1 MDILTQQSVLVMGLG
16 ESGLA
21 MARFCLRA
29 GASVT
34 VMDTREQPPGLA
46 ALRALSADK
55 AVDIP
60 LVQSTSDYAAFDRVF
75 VSPGLNP
82 LQAPLADAQTALQA
96 AGKRVESEIELFALA
111 LAHLKTE
118 RHYAPRVLGITGTN
132 GKTTTTSLTRLLC
145 ERAGKRVRMAGNI
158 SPAALDVLLE
168 CDASDQWPDI
178 WVLELSSFQLYSTHS
193 LRCDAATVLNLTQDH
208 LDWHGDMAAYA
219 AAKARIFA
227 ESTVRVL
234 NRDDAAVNAMRAG
247 ECVSF
252 GAGEAA
258 NAGDYGLVREHGLS
272 WLVHADP
279 IPAEGGRRR
288 KDEPQ
293 PFIVKRL
300 MPTDALHIRGVHNA
314 MNVMASLALC
324 RAIGLPMADLLHG
337 LRQYKGEPHRVEHVM
352 TVNGVDYFDDSKGT
366 NVGAT
371 VAALSGLERTVVLI
385 AGGDGKGQAFDP
397 LCGPVSR
404 HARAVVL
411 IGKDAPAI
419 ETALASTGVP
429 LLRVETLEDA
439 TRKAASLA
447 QTGDAV
453 LLSPA
458 CASLDMFRNYAHRA
472 EVFVSTVRDIA
483 LEAGQP

>member
-21 MARFCLRA
+21 MVRFCLRA
-29 GASVT
+29 GARVT
-34 VMDTREQPPGLA
+34 VMDTRAQPPGLA
-46 ALRALSADK
+46 ALQALSAEQSV
-55 AVDIP
+55 AVE
-60 LVQSTSDYAAFDRVF
+60 LVQSVADYAAFDRVF

-82 LQAPLADAQTALQA
+82 LQSPLSEAESALA
-96 AGKRVESEIELFALA
+96 AVGKRIESEIELFAQA
-111 LAHLKTE
+111 LAHLKSQRE
-118 RHYAPRVLGITGTN
+118 YAPRILGITGTN
-132 GKTTTTSLTRLLC
+132 GKTTTTSLTHLLC
-145 ERAGKRVRMAGNI
+145 ERAGKRARMAGNI
-158 SPAALDVLLE
+158 SPAALDALLE
-168 CDASDQWPDI
+168 CDASNQWPDI
-178 WVLELSSFQLYSTHS
+178 WVLELSSFQLYSTHT
-193 LRCDAATVLNLTQDH
+193 LVCDAATILNLTQDH
-208 LDWHGDMAAYA
+208 LDWHGDMAAYGQ
-219 AAKARIFA
+219 AKARIFS
-227 ESTVRVL
+227 ENTVRVL
-234 NRDDAAVNAMRAG
+234 NRDDAFVNSLRAG
-247 ECVSF
+247 AVASF
-252 GAGEAA
+252 GAGEVLE
-258 NAGDYGLVREHGLS
+258 AGDYGLVREHGLT

-279 IPAEGGRRR
+279 LPLEGGRRR
-288 KDEPQ
+288 KDEPL
-293 PFIVKRL
+293 PFQIKRL

-352 TVNGVDYFDDSKGT
+352 TLAGVDYFDDSKGT

-385 AGGDGKGQAFDP
+385 AGGDGKGQSFDP
-397 LCGPVSR
+397 LAAPVSR

-411 IGKDAPAI
+411 IGKDATAI

-429 LLRVETLEDA
+429 LVHAQTLEDA
-439 TRKAASLA
+439 TRQAAALA
-447 QTGDAV
+447 QSGDAV

-472 EVFVSTVRDIA
+472 DVFVSTVRELA

>member
-1 MDILTQQSVLVMGLG
+1 MDMLAQQSVLVMGLG

-21 MARFCLRA
+21 MARFCLHA
-29 GASVT
+29 GARVT
-34 VMDTREQPPGLA
+34 VMDTREQPPGA
-46 ALRALSADK
+46 EVLRALSAD
-55 AVDIP
+55 VP
-60 LVQSTSDYAAFDRVF
+60 LLRSVADYAQFDRVF

-82 LQAPLADAQTALQA
+82 LQAPLSEALQA
-96 AGKRVESEIELFALA
+96 LAAQGRRIESEIELFAQA
-111 LAHLKTE
+111 LERLKAD
-118 RHYAPRVLGITGTN
+118 RSYSPKVLGITGTN

-168 CDASDQWPDI
+168 CESSGDWPEI

-193 LRCDAATVLNLTQDH
+193 LDCDAASVLNLTQDH
-208 LDWHGDMAAYA
+208 LDWHGDMASYG

-227 ESTVRVL
+227 TNTVRVV
-234 NRDDAAVNAMRAG
+234 NRDDVVVNAMRAG
-247 ECVSF
+247 DTVSF
-252 GAGEAA
+252 GAGEPVT
-258 NAGDYGLVREHGLS
+258 AGDYGLVREHGLT

-279 IPAEGGRRR
+279 IPFEGGRRR
-288 KDEPQ
+288 KDEQQ

-300 MPTDALHIRGVHNA
+300 MPVDALHIRGVHNA
-314 MNVMASLALC
+314 MNVMAALALC
-324 RAIGLPMADLLHG
+324 RAIDLPMADLLHG
-337 LRQYKGEPHRVEHVM
+337 LRQYKGEPHRVEHVQQIG
-352 TVNGVDYFDDSKGT
+352 GVDYFDDSKGT

-385 AGGDGKGQAFDP
+385 AGGDGKGQSFEP
-397 LCGPVSR
+397 LCAPVAR

-411 IGKDAPAI
+411 IGKDAQAI
-419 ETALASTGVP
+419 ESALSSSGVP
-429 LLRVETLEDA
+429 LLRAETLEAA
-439 TRKAASLA
+439 TRQAASLA
-447 QTGDAV
+447 QAGDAV

-472 EVFVSTVRDIA
+472 EVFVSTVRELA